1 MNFVLLLSKNTYMQP
16 NEIVDYIT
24 DVSTKRD
31 YLRYRLNEAIDDRN
45 MIEIIRFNNLLAE
58 ATTIMIRLEEQIDKQ
73 VRLN

>member
-1 MNFVLLLSKNTYMQP
+1 MQP